1 MAEDEDDHDEK
12 IRLIQNEMNGD
23 FNGQS
28 LILTWILMMVTCV
41 MTTFPDLW
49 YLPK

>member
-23 FNGQS
+23 FNEECEQRGEHAGAAAGKS
-28 LILTWILMMVTCV
+28 GKVWRDRPTC
-41 MTTFPDLW
+41 
-49 YLPK
+49 